1 MRGDPPAPGVP
12 ESEENAKGQGGHE
25 IEVDIKTQTRPSIH
39 PFKPKIFE
47 EENVRQDGE
56 NMRFLSVKIPWYG
69 EKDIT
74 VGVMGA
80 SIVIGK
86 HSLADA
92 IAKLTSIGL
101 LSQSKFNQETPLH
114 LKKIKVIVSELAYNI
129 IKYATKGFIRIS
141 QLEERGKRG
150 VVIKATDKGPGI
162 DDIDKALQDNYST
175 SGTLGLGLPGI
186 KRMADELKVNSSIDK
201 GTEVIVKYF
210 INE

>member
-1 MRGDPPAPGVP
+1 MKTISIKV
-12 ESEENAKGQGGHE
+12 ENETDIFFIQNELVKVIKPIGFGL
-25 IEVDIKTQTRPSIH
+25 VD
-39 PFKPKIFE
+39 E
-47 EENVRQDGE
+47 
-56 NMRFLSVKIPWYG
+56 
-69 EKDIT
+69 
-74 VGVMGA
+74 
-80 SIVIGK
+80 
-86 HSLADA
+86 
-92 IAKLTSIGL
+92 
-101 LSQSKFNQETPLH
+101 
-114 LKKIKVIVSELAYNI
+114 KKIKVIVSELAYNI
-129 IKYATKGFIRIS
+129 IKYATRGFIRIS